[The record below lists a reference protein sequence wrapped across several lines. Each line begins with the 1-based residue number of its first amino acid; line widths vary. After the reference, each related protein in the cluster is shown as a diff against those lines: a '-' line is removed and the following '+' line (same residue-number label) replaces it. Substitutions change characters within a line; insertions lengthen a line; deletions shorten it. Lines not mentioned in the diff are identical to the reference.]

1 MAQQM
6 LNEKGIL
13 PDDFYQQSFSNWISA
28 QNAKSNEDREVNPLE
43 LARQLGA
50 DF

>member
-1 MAQQM
+1 MAQQL
-6 LNEKGIL
+6 LNEKGVM
-13 PDDFYQQSFSNWISA
+13 PDDFYQQSFSNWIAA
-28 QNAKSNEDREVNPLE
+28 QNAKSAKNREVNPLE